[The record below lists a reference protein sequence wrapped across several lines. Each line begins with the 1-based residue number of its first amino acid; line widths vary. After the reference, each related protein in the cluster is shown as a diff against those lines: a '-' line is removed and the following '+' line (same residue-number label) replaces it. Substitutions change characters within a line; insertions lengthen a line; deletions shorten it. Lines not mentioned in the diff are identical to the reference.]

1 MRLLGTSLAPSS
13 RFPHPP
19 LFLNFLFPVCR
30 PVRRSVQS
38 DLAMVCLGWLNTG
51 PSSGSLLVWPRGLVR
66 ECCPAG
72 RPWTSTSLP
81 RTSTQR
87 HPNTWP
93 FSRPRLAAV
102 VREYGLPLVDLLDHL
117 CFPPPMQLTSGAKA
131 FNNHSPFPLVRPTF
145 SAGERIKGHE
155 SRFHSLLL
163 EYFGSDGQLSRP
175 QPVLRCGILCSPV
188 FSMCSFPSISPPVS
202 LIRYGMVGTVA
213 GDGAP
218 RSLSVVRSSG
228 VSWTRPFSFS
238 DSSLVGP
245 RPFSLPLSQPAR
257 ALCVVYV
264 ALGCLVRYWLGFY
277 LT

>member
-1 MRLLGTSLAPSS
+1 MRLLGTSPAPSS

-19 LFLNFLFPVCR
+19 LFFPFPCLSSCPPVFLGHFFVFPLPPDR
-30 PVRRSVQS
+30 PAADRSKVIS
-38 DLAMVCLGWLNTG
+38 PWYVLDGSTMVPALA
-51 PSSGSLLVWPRGLVR
+51 PFSSWPRGLVR

-117 CFPPPMQLTSGAKA
+117 CLPPPMQLTSGAKA

-163 EYFGSDGQLSRP
+163 EYFG
-175 QPVLRCGILCSPV
+175 V
-188 FSMCSFPSISPPVS
+188 
-202 LIRYGMVGTVA
+202 
-213 GDGAP
+213 
-218 RSLSVVRSSG
+218 
-228 VSWTRPFSFS
+228 
-238 DSSLVGP
+238 
-245 RPFSLPLSQPAR
+245 
-257 ALCVVYV
+257 
-264 ALGCLVRYWLGFY
+264 
-277 LT
+277 